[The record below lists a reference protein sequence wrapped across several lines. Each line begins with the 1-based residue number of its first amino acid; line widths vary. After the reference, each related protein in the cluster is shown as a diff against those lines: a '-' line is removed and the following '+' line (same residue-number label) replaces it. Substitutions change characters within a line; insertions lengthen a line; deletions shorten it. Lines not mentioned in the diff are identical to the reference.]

1 MSILH
6 LVDKPQ
12 ATIQQVYDLLKPN
25 GIFISSTPCISGL
38 WLGLKLVMPIAV
50 PLGLLPKVQF
60 FSHEKLIGFLKESGF
75 RIETHWI
82 PDENKMTSFIIAK
95 KPT

>member
-1 MSILH
+1 
-6 LVDKPQ
+6 
-12 ATIQQVYDLLKPN
+12 
-25 GIFISSTPCISGL
+25 
-38 WLGLKLVMPIAV
+38 MPIAV